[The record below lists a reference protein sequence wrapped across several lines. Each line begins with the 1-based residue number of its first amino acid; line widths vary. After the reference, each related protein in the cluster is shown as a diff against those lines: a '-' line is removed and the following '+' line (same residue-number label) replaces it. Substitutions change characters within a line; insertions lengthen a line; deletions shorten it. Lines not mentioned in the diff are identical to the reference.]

1 MEQDREPAQGLII
14 PSLTL
19 PAALRQ
25 PTPYGKT
32 VGDVRIL
39 VFGSADPGASSIA
52 GMLLEDNEDVV
63 DVMPSE
69 VTHNGHVVR
78 ASTDWAE
85 HRDAH
90 GLEKFEPTH
99 NVEIIDISKHA
110 SADETDNAIAH
121 ILAIIQEPFRDL
133 LDVIDPA
140 CPPSAL
146 LSNLISS
153 STSSPLYTALVV
165 SPSAVSSRYRAIID
179 GLGAHI
185 PVILLPSTGLPRAR
199 LPISAFRPSSVHA
212 LRTGIFRCPETLS
225 LLRSEAADRFL
236 RWREI
241 ERAASTVHESRSN
254 ARTQQGVAWDKA
266 AWETEW
272 DATLSRDVA
281 RRLRE
286 NTTTSPPPSSQ
297 ANAKNAPCTPPIL
310 DPFHIPSL
318 VMCSL
323 ALLTPLKDG
332 IAQMNLSGKRLGIV
346 LAGTLCAGVGIGL
359 ALRAGF

>member
-1 MEQDREPAQGLII
+1 MEQDREPTQGLII

-25 PTPYGKT
+25 PTTYGKT

-39 VFGSADPGASSIA
+39 VFGSADPGASSVV

-110 SADETDNAIAH
+110 SADEADNAIAH
-121 ILAIIQEPFRDL
+121 ILAIIHEPFQDL

-146 LSNLISS
+146 LSSLISS
-153 STSSPLYTALVV
+153 SSSPLYTALVV
-165 SPSAVSSRYRAIID
+165 SPSSVSSRYRAIID

-185 PVILLPSTGLPRAR
+185 PVVLLPSTGLPRAR
-199 LPISAFRPSSVHA
+199 LPISAFRPSSAHA
-212 LRTGIFRCPETLS
+212 LRTGIFRSPETLN

-241 ERAASTVHESRSN
+241 ERAACTVHESRSN

-286 NTTTSPPPSSQ
+286 NTTTSPPPSQ
-297 ANAKNAPCTPPIL
+297 PHTRNAPCTPPIL

-359 ALRAGF
+359 ALRAGY